1 MFNLIPCLTKFIILT
16 LSTLNVSSTLQRHKI
31 PIGGIFTP
39 GSTELQSA
47 FKYAITLHNKN
58 ESSRFQ
64 VEPITDVIDTNDP
77 FRFTRQMCLQLSRGI
92 FTLVTPIIGPS
103 YEILVS
109 YSNTFQMPF
118 IHPGYP
124 ETNSQNIPNFGLNIR
139 PEYLKAIADVIKLYR
154 WTDIIYIYDSDDG
167 LIKLQHVFS
176 ILYSDGHTLHLR
188 AVKRITN
195 GTEGYSFLRA
205 IEHKEKDAMKYVIVE
220 CDAKVAKEMISRHVR
235 DIYMGRRNFHY
246 FFTNLI
252 MDQFYSPGM
261 QIDEFGAINMTG
273 FSIFNRNSTFFQTFI
288 SSWKA
293 LDPSQWPGAGNRYIS
308 ADAALMFDGTRIL
321 LDALDRIL
329 TDRPNVFDANLRDN
343 EVYNGN
349 NPKPGINCAETY
361 PALYWEHGRL
371 IVQYLKQTNIEGLTG
386 RIVFDDSS
394 VRRNY
399 SIDMIQTT
407 MNSEVTKIAEWS
419 EEEGMSSVQ
428 TNHHRAIQNNANYEN
443 KTFIVTS
450 ILDEPYLMFKK
461 TGKDG
466 VKYEGNDRFEGYCKD
481 LADLLAEHL
490 KINYTLQLVADY
502 RYGSPD
508 KNSPVGWNGMVGEL
522 IKQEAD
528 IAIAPL
534 TITADR
540 ERVIDFTK
548 PFQSL
553 GISIMIKKPVTNN
566 PSIFSFMNP
575 LSPGIWMCIILSYFG
590 VSVVM
595 FIVSR
600 FSPMECRVAH
610 THEGQTVLTNDFTLY
625 NSLWFAL
632 GAIMQQGVD
641 VCPRSYAGRIV
652 GSVWWFFTLI
662 IISSYTANLAAF
674 LTVERMVTPINSA
687 DDLAKQTRV
696 EYGVLKDAST
706 MEFFKK
712 SKIQVYSRM
721 WEFMNSHPHVFVNS
735 YKEGISRVR
744 ESEGNYAFLMES
756 SAADYINHRQPCDT
770 MKVGH
775 NIHIKGYGVGTPLG
789 SPLKTSLNLAILHLT
804 EKGDLTRLEHKW
816 WFDRSECKSSDSKE
830 SSKSSLTLYNVAGCF
845 YILIAGLIISMIVA
859 MIEYLWR
866 SRRESERLKVGET
879 LINNEMNTLN

>member
-1 MFNLIPCLTKFIILT
+1 MINLIPCLTKFIILT

-47 FKYAITLHNKN
+47 FKYAISLHNKN

-77 FRFTRQMCLQLSRGI
+77 FRFNRQNAFHSSRISGNKQ
-92 FTLVTPIIGPS
+92 S
-103 YEILVS
+103 K
-109 YSNTFQMPF
+109 YSKT
-118 IHPGYP
+118 
-124 ETNSQNIPNFGLNIR
+124 
-139 PEYLKAIADVIKLYR
+139 V
-154 WTDIIYIYDSDDG
+154 IIYIYDSDDG

-261 QIDEFGAINMTG
+261 QIDEFGAINTTG

-293 LDPSQWPGAGNRYIS
+293 LDPSQWPGAGNHYIS

-343 EVYNGN
+343 GVYNGN
-349 NPKPGINCAETY
+349 NPKPGINCGTY
-361 PALYWEHGRL
+361 PSLYWEHGRL

-575 LSPGIWMCIILSYFG
+575 LSSGIWMCIILSYFG
-590 VSVVM
+590 VSVVI

-641 VCPRSYAGRIV
+641 VCPRSYADRIV